1 MRTANNW
8 FVTGRNMV
16 HGTALRDG
24 EVILNIRPL
33 VNMAAIGGSF
43 MSWLATAS
51 TLVLHHPLDIGLAI
65 QQIRDE
71 SVSVTFLPP
80 AFFVSLLTAARVRA
94 PDDQSGRAPC
104 REGG

>member
-51 TLVLHHPLDIGLAI
+51 TLVLHHPLDVGLVI
-65 QQIRDE
+65 HQIRDQR
-71 SVSVTFLPP
+71 VSVTFIPP
-80 AFFVSLLTAARVRA
+80 AFFCCLPKPERNRKTHVEGQGVPDRV
-94 PDDQSGRAPC
+94 
-104 REGG
+104 

>member
-33 VNMAAIGGSF
+33 VHMAAIGGSF

-51 TLVLHHPLDIGLAI
+51 TLVLHHPLDIGLVI

-71 SVSVTFLPP
+71 RVSVTFMTP
-80 AFFVSLLTAARVRA
+80 AFFLLLLQTERVRA
-94 PDDQSGRAPC
+94 AADRTGLRLL
-104 REGG
+104 GT